1 MHDNR
6 CKPMIK
12 YSTFYLIILP
22 LSSWVGPW
30 PSSWFLFL
38 TPGWDFLS
46 SSELF
51 VVCWHTVCWYS
62 FCRRPEVP
70 EWWPVVLQAPKNPKH
85 VNNFKLTNTYMQS
98 YFLFDQSRLI
108 YIYSCNFKLTNTCML
123 SCFLFY
129 QSRLIYNNSCKIH
142 VYALPFLTPLS
153 LERGGGV

>member
-12 YSTFYLIILP
+12 YSTFYLIITSFF
-22 LSSWVGPW
+22 LSRSMTFILISVSDSWMRFSVVKW
-30 PSSWFLFL
+30 AVRSLLAHSLLILFL
-38 TPGWDFLS
+38 PEAGGPRMMTCG
-46 SSELF
+46 
-51 VVCWHTVCWYS
+51 TVS
-62 FCRRPEVP
+62 TKE
-70 EWWPVVLQAPKNPKH
+70 PKH

>member
-30 PSSWFLFL
+30 PSSWFPFL

-70 EWWPVVLQAPKNPKH
+70 EWWPVVLQAPKNQ
-85 VNNFKLTNTYMQS
+85 NTLTTLNWQTLICCHTSYLIKADSSIFILATLNWQTLVCYHAS
-98 YFLFDQSRLI
+98 YFIKADSSIIILAR
-108 YIYSCNFKLTNTCML
+108 YMYMH
-123 SCFLFY
+123 FLF
-129 QSRLIYNNSCKIH
+129 S
-142 VYALPFLTPLS
+142 LPCL
-153 LERGGGV
+153 